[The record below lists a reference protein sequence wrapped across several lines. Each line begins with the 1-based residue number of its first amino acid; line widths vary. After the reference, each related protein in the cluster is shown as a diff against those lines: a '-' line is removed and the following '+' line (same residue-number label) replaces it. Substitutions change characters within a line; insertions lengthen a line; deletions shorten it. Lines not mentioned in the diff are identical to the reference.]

1 MEFKPLE
8 DNETAIAIPSNMFKY
23 RELMA
28 FVDEAFRRGGLNRLG
43 EIIWD
48 RGRGKIPLDKSEE
61 NRSMW
66 FEDGIECEIL
76 KPNSTGWQKGKFRI
90 NVTIEFCPDE
100 IAEEIDVLERLRN
113 NT

>member
-8 DNETAIAIPSNMFKY
+8 DNETAIAIPSNIFKY
-23 RELMA
+23 KELMA
-28 FVDEAFRRGGLNRLG
+28 FIDEAFKHGGLNRLG

-61 NRSMW
+61 NRTKW
-66 FEDGIECEIL
+66 FKNGIECEIL

-90 NVTIEFCPDE
+90 KVTVEFCAD
-100 IAEEIDVLERLRN
+100 ALEESSSDWRN
-113 NT
+113 QINQ